1 MEERQEAAIN
11 GRRSQNSERVRAH
24 LYERGFRQEPDRR
37 VLVGEVDRGLTSDTG
52 GALRRVMHEAWFCRT
67 NATRIWGV
75 SDPLFSAGNLDRRV
89 AEGVAHAPNAS
100 VTVADSRAH
109 CYTGGTERRRCGTAK
124 LFNAKH
130 IDGS

>member
-75 SDPLFSAGNLDRRV
+75 SDPLFSAGNLDSMIRV
-89 AEGVAHAPNAS
+89 RCDVSGRPSSRESFAVALQSGSHAFMLDAGEHHIAS
-100 VTVADSRAH
+100 SRW
-109 CYTGGTERRRCGTAK
+109 RP
-124 LFNAKH
+124 
-130 IDGS
+130 